1 MNTTNR
7 DRPKRRAV
15 IVGGVR
21 TPFLRAFG
29 PFTKIDAIGLGVAA
43 VRGLLDRTGV
53 PWKEID
59 SLYWGGVILPS
70 DAPNVG
76 REIVLDLGLP
86 PAVEAMTVTRACTS
100 SLLSTTLAVAAIE
113 RGDAEVIITGGGD
126 STSNAEVKM
135 PQSLVHK
142 MAPVVMGGRA
152 TPGDYFKLLAS
163 ISPARDLV
171 PRQPSVRE
179 RTTGELMGQAA
190 ERMASRWG
198 ITREAQ
204 DAFAVQSHK
213 RAASAFKKGVLT
225 PEIVPVDTPDG
236 KRVLRDNIIRGDTSV
251 EKLAKLRPAFK
262 RNGTLT
268 AGNSSALT
276 DGASAL
282 LLMSEEKAQAL
293 GFKPLAAF
301 RSWYYGAVDPADQL
315 LIGPAIAM
323 PKAVQ
328 RAGMSLEDIDL
339 IDIHE
344 AFAAQVL
351 CVLKAMASDSFC
363 RERAGLDTAFGT
375 IQPEDVNLY
384 GGSVALGHPFAA
396 TGGRML
402 ITMANELARSGK
414 SSALLGLCAAGG
426 QAGAAVLEAVA

>member
-1 MNTTNR
+1 MGARNTK
-7 DRPKRRAV
+7 RPKRRAV

-29 PFTKIDAIGLGVAA
+29 AFTRLDAIALGVAA
-43 VRGLLDRTGV
+43 VRGLLDRFRV
-53 PWKEID
+53 PWREID
-59 SLYWGGVILPS
+59 SLFWGGVILPG

-86 PAVEAMTVTRACTS
+86 RSVEAMTVTRACTS
-100 SLLSTTLAVAAIE
+100 SLLSVTLAAAAIE
-113 RGDAEVIITGGGD
+113 RGDAEVIIAGGGD

-142 MAPVVMGGRA
+142 MAPVVMSSKS
-152 TPGDYFKLLAS
+152 TVVDYFKLLAS
-163 ISPARDLV
+163 INPARDLV

-179 RTTGELMGQAA
+179 RTTGELMGEAA
-190 ERMASRWG
+190 ERMAARWG
-198 ITREAQ
+198 ISREAQ
-204 DAFAVQSHK
+204 DAFAVQSHM
-213 RAASAFKKGVLT
+213 RAAKAYAEGIL
-225 PEIVPVDTPDG
+225 PAEIVPVEAPG
-236 KRVLRDNIIRGDTSV
+236 GRRILRDDIVRGDTSV
-251 EKLAKLRPAFK
+251 EKLSRLRPAFK
-262 RNGTLT
+262 RDGTLT

-276 DGASAL
+276 DGAAAL
-282 LLMSEEKAQAL
+282 LLMSEEKARAL
-293 GFKPLAAF
+293 GFRPLAAF
-301 RSWYYGAVDPADQL
+301 RSWFYSAVDPADQL

-323 PKAVQ
+323 PEAVR
-328 RAGMSLEDIDL
+328 RAGMTLEDVDL

-351 CVLKAMASDSFC
+351 CVLKAMGSDRFC
-363 RERAGLDTAFGT
+363 REWAGMERAFGA
-375 IQPEDVNLY
+375 IRPEDVNVH

-402 ITMANELARSGK
+402 ITMANELVRSGRAT
-414 SSALLGLCAAGG
+414 ALLGLCAAGG

>member
-1 MNTTNR
+1 MNKTKTETSR
-7 DRPKRRAV
+7 RRAV

-21 TPFLRAFG
+21 TPFVRAFG
-29 PFTKIDAIGLGVAA
+29 PFTRIDAIGLGVAA
-43 VRGLLDRTGV
+43 VRGLLERTGM

-59 SLYWGGVILPS
+59 SLYWGGVILPG

-86 PAVEAMTVTRACTS
+86 TGVEAMTVTRACTS
-100 SLLSTTLAVAAIE
+100 SLLSTTLAAAVIE
-113 RGDAEVIITGGGD
+113 RGDADVIIAGGGD

-142 MAPVVMGGRA
+142 MAPVVMGGKA
-152 TPGDYFKLLAS
+152 TAGDYFKLLAS
-163 ISPARDLV
+163 ISPARDLI
-171 PRQPSVRE
+171 PRQPSARE

-190 ERMASRWG
+190 ERMAQRWG
-198 ITREAQ
+198 VGREAQ
-204 DAFAVQSHK
+204 DAFAVQSHL
-213 RAASAFKKGVLT
+213 RAAKAFEQGIISS
-225 PEIVPVDTPDG
+225 EIVPVDTPEG

-282 LLMSEEKAQAL
+282 LLMSEEKARAL

-301 RSWYYGAVDPADQL
+301 RSWYYNAVDPADQL

-323 PKAVQ
+323 PRAVQ
-328 RAGMSLEDIDL
+328 RAGMTLEDIDL

-351 CVLKAMASDSFC
+351 CVLKAMGSDRFC
-363 RERAGLDTAFGT
+363 RERVGLDKAFGT
-375 IQPEDVNLY
+375 IRPEDINIY

-414 SSALLGLCAAGG
+414 ATALLGLCAAGG
-426 QAGAAVLEAVA
+426 QAGAAVLEAVE